1 MSSIEERMISIVAD
15 RLSVDPAQVVPGA
28 RLVEDLGAD
37 SLDLVELTMT
47 LEEAFALTVEDDQ
60 TDQLRTVADLIRF
73 VQDAHAASA
82 PA

>member
-15 RLSVDPAQVVPGA
+15 RLSVNPAQVVPGA

-47 LEEAFALTVEDDQ
+47 LEEAFELTVEDDQ